1 MLKALLW
8 EIIFVIELHKYIMG
22 FKISINKT
30 LKRNLVIFIG
40 AIFSSG
46 IVTAFFINRVPL

>member
-8 EIIFVIELHKYIMG
+8 EIIFVVELHKYIMG
-22 FKISINKT
+22 YKISINKT